1 MFLLGI
7 FGSVSLLV
15 AIVVGFAAF
24 AAVHYVPILSLIL
37 AGMIT
42 ARMASGFLRGII
54 AGVIVGLI
62 VAAVITILPEIDG
75 FDPVVLEWGAA
86 SGVESTW
93 IQERLFSY
101 ALLGGIGGL
110 LAGIRKKI

>member
-1 MFLLGI
+1 
-7 FGSVSLLV
+7 
-15 AIVVGFAAF
+15 
-24 AAVHYVPILSLIL
+24 LIL

-42 ARMASGFLRGII
+42 ARIAGGFLRGII

-62 VAAVITILPEIDG
+62 VAAVIPLLPEIEG
-75 FDPVVLEWGAA
+75 FDPVVLGWGSA

-93 IQERLFSY
+93 IQQRLFSY

-110 LAGIRKKI
+110 LGGIRKKI